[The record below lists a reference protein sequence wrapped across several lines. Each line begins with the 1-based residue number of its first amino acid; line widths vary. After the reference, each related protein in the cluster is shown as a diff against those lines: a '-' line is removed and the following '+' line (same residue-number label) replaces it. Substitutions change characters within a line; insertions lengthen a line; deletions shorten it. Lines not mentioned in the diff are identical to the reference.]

1 MQPKP
6 PMQLD
11 PAQQALKDF
20 GNAAFG
26 DENWHGKLARLSG
39 VSRSYISQIVRGK
52 KPLTVSVDQQIQDG
66 FGEQLRRQQKAFF
79 AYRMRGKV
87 RLRQT

>member
-39 VSRSYISQIVRGK
+39 VSRSYISQIVRGG
-52 KPLTVSVDQQIQDG
+52 KPVTYVVDSGIRHG
-66 FGEQLRRQQKAFF
+66 FRQEIS
-79 AYRMRGKV
+79 RMRAALVAYEKTM
-87 RLRQT
+87 RDSYRE